1 MMRSWGRWVL
11 LGAMVMG
18 GSALAQGRPGA
29 SQQIPE
35 QQSQPH
41 SNKRDPMADQAAM
54 LSRTMVADGV
64 PAFLSQLQR
73 VNETE
78 ITLGELTHQKGS
90 TPAVQ
95 QYGEHMVQDHQKA
108 MKQIADFAKQ
118 HNIALDPMAGP
129 TNDVQRRLN
138 GLTEATKSVL
148 PLMQGPLYDQQ
159 YLASQVAEHDRNIQ
173 IVTLGRQLYPDLAP
187 VLDGLLPVLREH
199 RDHAYQ
205 LLGQSQPRAEA
216 GPQPQPAQQQ
226 AQTPEQQPQQQ
237 RQARPAPAKSR

>member
-1 MMRSWGRWVL
+1 
-11 LGAMVMG
+11 MVVG

-35 QQSQPH
+35 QQQPPH
-41 SNKRDPMADQAAM
+41 SKKRDPMADQRAM
-54 LSRTMVADGV
+54 LSQSMVASGV
-64 PAFLSQLQR
+64 PAFLSQLQK

-95 QYGEHMVQDHQKA
+95 QYGEHLVQDHQKA

-118 HNIALDPMAGP
+118 HNITLDLMAEP

-148 PLMQGPLYDQQ
+148 PLLQGPLYDQQ
-159 YLASQVAEHDRNIQ
+159 YLASQVADHDRTIE

-199 RDHAYQ
+199 RDRAYQ

-216 GPQPQPAQQQ
+216 SQPQPAQQQ
-226 AQTPEQQPQQQ
+226 AQNPQPPPQE
-237 RQARPAPAKSR
+237 RQARPAPGKNR

>member
-18 GSALAQGRPGA
+18 GSALAQGQPGA
-29 SQQIPE
+29 TQQTPE
-35 QQSQPH
+35 QPSQPH
-41 SNKRDPMADQAAM
+41 SKKRNPMADQEAM

-64 PAFLSQLQR
+64 PAFLSQLQK

-95 QYGEHMVQDHQKA
+95 QYGEHLVQDHQKA
-108 MKQIADFAKQ
+108 QKQIADYAKQ
-118 HNIALDPMAGP
+118 HNIALDPMMQP

-148 PLMQGPLYDQQ
+148 PLLQGPLYDQQ
-159 YLASQVAEHDRNIQ
+159 FLASQIADHDRTIQ
-173 IVTLGRQLYPDLAP
+173 IVTIGRQLYPDLAP
-187 VLDGLLPVLREH
+187 VLDGLLPVLRDH
-199 RDHAYQ
+199 RDRAYQ

-216 GPQPQPAQQQ
+216 GQPQQP
-226 AQTPEQQPQQQ
+226 AQTPEQQQ
-237 RQARPAPAKSR
+237 RQARPPPAKNR

>member
-18 GSALAQGRPGA
+18 GSALAQGQPGA

-41 SNKRDPMADQAAM
+41 QKRDPMADQAAM
-54 LSRTMVADGV
+54 LSQPMVSNGV
-64 PAFLSQLQR
+64 PAFLSQLQK

-78 ITLGELTHQKGS
+78 IALGELTHQKGS

-108 MKQIADFAKQ
+108 LKQLADFAKQ
-118 HNIALDPMAGP
+118 HNITLDPMAGP
-129 TNDVQRRLN
+129 TNDVQRRLQ
-138 GLTEATKSVL
+138 GLTDATKSVL
-148 PLMQGPLYDQQ
+148 PLLQGPLYDQQ
-159 YLASQVAEHDRNIQ
+159 YLASQVADHDRNIQ
-173 IVTLGRQLYPDLAP
+173 IVTMGRQLYPDLAP

-199 RDHAYQ
+199 RDRAYQ

-216 GPQPQPAQQQ
+216 TPPQPTQQQ
-226 AQTPEQQPQQQ
+226 AQTPEQQ
-237 RQARPAPAKSR
+237 RQARPAPAKNR

>member
-1 MMRSWGRWVL
+1 MKRSWGRWVL

-29 SQQIPE
+29 AQQVPE
-35 QQSQPH
+35 TQQQMH
-41 SNKRDPMADQAAM
+41 GKKRNPMADQEAM

-64 PAFLSQLQR
+64 PAFLSQLQKI
-73 VNETE
+73 NETE

-108 MKQIADFAKQ
+108 QKQIADYARQ
-118 HNIALDPMAGP
+118 HNITLDPMMQP

-148 PLMQGPLYDQQ
+148 PLLQGPLYDQR
-159 YLASQVAEHDRNIQ
+159 YLASQVADHDQ
-173 IVTLGRQLYPDLAP
+173 TLEIVTIGRQYYPDLAP
-187 VLDGLLPVLREH
+187 VLDPLLPVLREH
-199 RDHAYQ
+199 RDRAYQ

-216 GPQPQPAQQQ
+216 GQPQPAQQQ
-226 AQTPEQQPQQQ
+226 AQTPEQQQQP
-237 RQARPAPAKSR
+237 RQARPAPSKNR